1 VIESNIAAL
10 RREKLP
16 GHCLEGSLP
25 LLLKDTRDREHK
37 APGAPYP
44 AEAGHSSIGGAGM
57 NNTLARLYIR
67 LHDLR
72 RDERGQDLV
81 EYALL
86 LSLICLALIS
96 GISGIARAAT
106 TVFSNISSSL
116 A

>member
-1 VIESNIAAL
+1 
-10 RREKLP
+10 
-16 GHCLEGSLP
+16 
-25 LLLKDTRDREHK
+25 
-37 APGAPYP
+37 
-44 AEAGHSSIGGAGM
+44 M